1 MKTPLIPL
9 IVVLL
14 VSTSNKAQTFSLEA
28 CIAYGLEHS
37 TTLLASAASV
47 EYQHAGHR
55 ETIGALLP
63 EISATAGIDNYW
75 KIPVQAF
82 PGELVGQPEGTFV
95 PVRMGT
101 PWTGNYG
108 AEATLSILDPEK
120 WAQLKV
126 SSLQTQLGRSNLE
139 QLQRQI
145 EKNITLAY
153 YDIQLAQ
160 KQLETTRE
168 RLENYNEIHSLIVHK
183 FEEGITDKITLNQS
197 ASLLNEQKLQ
207 LSRAQQYHAN
217 ALLTLRFW
225 MAYPLDQS
233 LETESIL
240 LPELAMTS
248 ISFDSTA
255 LPEYQQH
262 TLEVELARQE
272 RKALLGRLYPQLDLH
287 AGLRQTGFG
296 EDLGFVGNSD
306 WFSSG
311 YVGLQ
316 LSIPLFSLNNMYFSP
331 VKRRFLIEQTEHERT
346 QYIRSGEQ
354 DFIQEQQA
362 LKHLGQQLTLQKENV
377 FLATENESLAHEKVQ
392 QGIIDIISLKQ
403 TQSDL
408 STAYEQLIAVHRE
421 FLQHLLEVR
430 YLQSKNN

>member
-1 MKTPLIPL
+1 MKTPLIPH
-9 IVVLL
+9 IYVLL
-14 VSTSNKAQTFSLEA
+14 VSTNNYAQTFSLEA

-47 EYQHAGHR
+47 DYQHAGHR

-233 LETESIL
+233 LETESIP
-240 LPELAMTS
+240 LPELAAIS

-316 LSIPLFSLNNMYFSP
+316 LRIPLFSLNNMYFSP
-331 VKRRFLIEQTEHERT
+331 VKRRFLIEQTEHERA

-354 DFIQEQQA
+354 DFIQEQEA